1 VILVAGAT
9 GTLGTRLVR
18 RLHARHLSVRVLTRD
33 PGRAAHLAASG
44 VQVVRGDLRDA
55 ASVRRAAA
63 GAETIVMAAHGFS
76 GTGGSSP
83 DSVDR
88 LGNGQ
93 LVDAATAVGAAVILV
108 SVVGASPSSPLE
120 LFRAKY
126 DAEVYARRSGV
137 PLTVV
142 RATAFIETW
151 IQILSE
157 PIRRA
162 GRGLVFGRGQ
172 NPINFVSAEAVAA
185 LVERA
190 VVDSGLRGQT
200 IEIGGPSNVTLTE
213 FVALLSTHAGRR
225 GVPGRCQPAGHAAP
239 AATAGVAR
247 DVDPAPPASALLR
260 RAGGRG
266 GRDGHARHDVRCV
279 AALAALPGLAG
290 DRYSAG
296 AGRSFL
302 RHRGR

>member
-63 GAETIVMAAHGFS
+63 GAETIVAAAHGFS

-126 DAEVYARRSGV
+126 DAEAYARRSGV

-213 FVALLSTHAGRR
+213 FVALLSTHAGWPGTPRR
-225 GVPGRCQPAGHAAP
+225 VPRPVLRAM
-239 AATAGVAR
+239 
-247 DVDPAPPASALLR
+247 SILLR
-260 RAGGRG
+260 QLRPSFAAQAGAAVVMDT
-266 GRDGHARHDVRCV
+266 RDMTFDASPLWRRFPD
-279 AALAALPGLAG
+279 LPVIDIQRVLAG
-290 DRYSAG
+290 AS
-296 AGRSFL
+296 
-302 RHRGR
+302 

>member
-126 DAEVYARRSGV
+126 DAEAYARRSGV

-213 FVALLSTHAGRR
+213 FVALLSTHAGR
-225 GVPGRCQPAGHAAP
+225 PGTPRRLPRPVLRAM
-239 AATAGVAR
+239 
-247 DVDPAPPASALLR
+247 SILLR
-260 RAGGRG
+260 QLRPSFAAQAGAAVVMDT
-266 GRDGHARHDVRCV
+266 RDMTFDASPLWRRFPD
-279 AALAALPGLAG
+279 LPVIDIQRVLAG
-290 DRYSAG
+290 AS
-296 AGRSFL
+296 
-302 RHRGR
+302 

>member
-63 GAETIVMAAHGFS
+63 GAETIVAAAHGFS

-126 DAEVYARRSGV
+126 DAEAYARRSGV

-213 FVALLSTHAGRR
+213 FVALLSTHA
-225 GVPGRCQPAGHAAP
+225 AP

>member
-63 GAETIVMAAHGFS
+63 GAETIVAAAHGFS

-126 DAEVYARRSGV
+126 DAEAYARRSGV

-213 FVALLSTHAGRR
+213 FVALLSTHAGR
-225 GVPGRCQPAGHAAP
+225 PGTPRRLPRPVLRAM
-239 AATAGVAR
+239 
-247 DVDPAPPASALLR
+247 SILLR
-260 RAGGRG
+260 QLRPSFAAQAGAAVVMDT
-266 GRDGHARHDVRCV
+266 RDMTFDASPLWRRFPD
-279 AALAALPGLAG
+279 LPVIDIQRVLAG
-290 DRYSAG
+290 AS
-296 AGRSFL
+296 
-302 RHRGR
+302 